1 MLATTHLTSL
11 ARGDRFLWRRYL
23 LDSVLALFGVAGVTA
38 MLFWF
43 HLYPRIPNISIVYL
57 LMILPLATLRG
68 RYCASL
74 AAILTFWAFDF
85 FLVPPLFQFIIY
97 NPDEWIAL
105 GVFLIDAL
113 LTGYLASTLRQR
125 AQDASRRERETHAL
139 YHLLRLTSREEKPEG
154 QVQAMCRAVVEILA
168 PWGVQECALFQL
180 DPAGTLHMQASAA
193 QPSGHARQS
202 RAVQSTRD
210 VSLFPTQ
217 SHHHPL
223 LRWVLTGMTCPGWHP
238 STASPSAHSRHLLSL
253 KLGEQTVGA
262 VQLSVVGDS
271 HALLQEEHLEAE
283 GPDAEH
289 SSFFSTFLNQVA
301 ALLERARLQQETLRM
316 EILQRTDTLRAA
328 LLSSV
333 SHDLRTPLTAIK
345 ATASTLLQ
353 RDVQWE
359 EDEQRSFLYTIEHEA
374 DRLNRLVAN
383 LLDMSRIE
391 EGALKPDKDWY
402 SVTALIQDVVGR
414 LAPLFEGR
422 RVRLHLPDDLLFA
435 EFDYLMID
443 QVFTNLL
450 ENAVRYTPANAPL
463 DIEAKQEGAQVTVS
477 VADRGPGLPAPQL
490 EQIFDKF
497 YRVLHEHSASGGS
510 GLGLTVCRGLIEAH
524 SGCIW
529 AEQRLGG
536 GLIFRV
542 VLPVGDREGI
552 VYDE

>member
-1 MLATTHLTSL
+1 MLSMKDLT
-11 ARGDRFLWRRYL
+11 RVPREHHFPWRRYL
-23 LDSVLALFGVAGVTA
+23 VDSLLALLGVAGVTA
-38 MLFWF
+38 MLFWL

-74 AAILTFWAFDF
+74 AAVLTFWAFDF

-105 GVFLIDAL
+105 SVFLIDAL

-139 YHLLRLTSREEKPEG
+139 YHLLRTTTREEKPAG
-154 QVQAMCRAVVEILA
+154 QVQAMCRAVAEILA
-168 PWGVQECALFQL
+168 PWGVRECALFQL
-180 DPAGTLHMQASAA
+180 DPAGTLQVQAEA
-193 QPSGHARQS
+193 QPHPGSSQQSGSVLLARDA
-202 RAVQSTRD
+202 RF
-210 VSLFPTQ
+210 L
-217 SHHHPL
+217 
-223 LRWVLTGMTCPGWHP
+223 
-238 STASPSAHSRHLLSL
+238 TASPPLNPLLALVQHRDRRSSPAPERSRHLLSL

-262 VQLSVVGDS
+262 VQLTVEGDP

-283 GPDAEH
+283 GPNAEH
-289 SSFFSTFLNQVA
+289 ASFFSTLLNQVA
-301 ALLERARLQQETLRM
+301 TLLERAQLQQETLRM

-345 ATASTLLQ
+345 AAASTLLQ
-353 RDVQWE
+353 RDVQWD
-359 EDEQRSFLYTIEHEA
+359 EDEQRGFLSTIEHEA

-391 EGALKPDKDWY
+391 EGALKPDKEWY

-422 RVRLHLPDDLLFA
+422 QVHLHLPDDLLFA
-435 EFDYLMID
+435 EVDYLMLD

-450 ENAVRYTPANAPL
+450 ENAVRYTPVKSPL
-463 DIEAKQEGAQVTVS
+463 DIEAKQEGAQVMMS
-477 VADRGPGLPAPQL
+477 VADRGPGLSAPHL
-490 EQIFDKF
+490 EQIFEKF
-497 YRVLHEHSASGGS
+497 SRVLHDHSSSGGS

-524 SGCIW
+524 GGRIW
-529 AEQRLGG
+529 AEQRIGG
-536 GLIFRV
+536 GLVFRI
-542 VLPVGDREGI
+542 VLPMGDRERI
-552 VYDE
+552 ACDE